1 MLNSEK
7 TMFAL
12 NDIKDEHLE
21 SARAMLGY
29 QTGKGKRWIG
39 KKRIIAFALA
49 ATLLMG
55 LGVTAYAVGAHSG
68 FFRNAFGTGVPGR
81 EGQSVN
87 VTDPEGHVITVEQY
101 PAEERVDMEEGRAEE
116 LIGAYVSAIG
126 QSVTLGDYSFTVRE
140 VAVDENG
147 NGAVTVDIDN
157 PKGHGLTPEGS
168 FVGDVVPE
176 PWFGYSV
183 HGSEGTRISSHDRAA
198 AEGYSDTHISFVYS
212 ITPAQP
218 LAKEED
224 IVLRFGL
231 YSRDNS
237 QEDAEIIIPAA
248 ERIPAVGY
256 STDGLTAWISPIGMR
271 LCFEDAYNDGE
282 YEEYLIREL
291 VVSYQD
297 GSRYV
302 VKSADSV
309 NYMSAVLDPEDR
321 GILQITFNRLVDVD
335 TIQDIR
341 LRVVHNS
348 AHGETEASYTIS

>member
-1 MLNSEK
+1 MLNSEQ

-29 QTGKGKRWIG
+29 QTGKRKRRFG

-49 ATLLMG
+49 AALLMG
-55 LGVTAYAVGAHSG
+55 LGVTAYAVGVHGG
-68 FFRNAFGTGVPGR
+68 FFRKAFGTGVPGR
-81 EGQSVN
+81 EGKSVD
-87 VTDPEGHVITVEQY
+87 VTDPEGNVITVERY

-157 PKGHGLTPEGS
+157 PKGHGLTPEGG
-168 FVGDVVPE
+168 FVGDVVPD

-198 AEGYSDTHISFVYS
+198 AEGYSNTHISFVYS
-212 ITPAQP
+212 ITPSRP
-218 LAKEED
+218 LAPEED
-224 IVLRFGL
+224 IILRFGV
-231 YSRDNS
+231 YSKDNS
-237 QEDAEIIIPAA
+237 QEEAEITIPAA
-248 ERIPAVGY
+248 ERIPTVGY
-256 STDGLTAWISPIGMR
+256 STEGLTAWISPIGMR

-302 VKSADSV
+302 VKSADTV

-335 TIQDIR
+335 AVQKII
-341 LRVVHNS
+341 LRVTHNS

>member
-12 NDIKDEHLE
+12 NDVKDEHLE

-29 QTGKGKRWIG
+29 QTGKGMRRFG
-39 KKRIIAFALA
+39 KKRVIAFALA
-49 ATLLMG
+49 AALLMG
-55 LGVTAYAVGAHSG
+55 LGVTAYAVGVHGG
-68 FFRNAFGTGVPGR
+68 FFRKAFGTGVPGR
-81 EGQSVN
+81 EGKSVD
-87 VTDPEGHVITVEQY
+87 VTDPEGNVITVERY

-157 PKGHGLTPEGS
+157 PKGHGLTPEGG
-168 FVGDVVPE
+168 FVGDVVPD

-183 HGSEGTRISSHDRAA
+183 HGSKGTRISSHDRAA
-198 AEGYSDTHISFVYS
+198 AEGYSETHISFVYS
-212 ITPAQP
+212 ITPARP
-218 LAKEED
+218 LAPEED
-224 IVLRFGL
+224 IILRFGV
-231 YSRDNS
+231 YSKDNS
-237 QEDAEIIIPAA
+237 QEEAEITIPAS
-248 ERIPAVGY
+248 ERIPTVGY
-256 STDGLTAWISPIGMR
+256 STEGLTAWISPIGMR
-271 LCFEDAYNDGE
+271 LCFEDAYNDGK

-291 VVSYQD
+291 VIFYQD
-297 GSRYV
+297 GGRYV
-302 VKSADSV
+302 VKNADTV

>member
-29 QTGKGKRWIG
+29 QTGKGGRRMG

-49 ATLLMG
+49 AVLLMG

-68 FFRNAFGTGVPGR
+68 FFHHAFGTGVPGR
-81 EGQSVN
+81 EAKSVE
-87 VTDPEGHVITVEQY
+87 VTDPEGNVITVEQH
-101 PAEERVDMEEGRAEE
+101 PAEEREEMEEGRAEA
-116 LIGAYVSAIG
+116 LMGAYVSAVG

-157 PKGHGLTPEGS
+157 PKGHGLTPEGV

-183 HGSEGTRISSHDRAA
+183 HGSKGTRISSHDYAA
-198 AEGYSDTHISFVYS
+198 EEGYSETHISVAYS

-237 QEDAEIIIPAA
+237 QQEAEITIPAA
-248 ERIPAVGY
+248 ERVPAVGY
-256 STDGLTAWISPIGMR
+256 TTEGLTAWISPVGMR
-271 LCFEDAYNDGE
+271 LCFEDAYNDGK
-282 YEEYLIREL
+282 YEEYLIQEL
-291 VVSYQD
+291 VISYQD

-302 VKSADSV
+302 VKSADTV
-309 NYMSAVLDPEDR
+309 NYMGAVLDAEDR
-321 GILQITFNRLVDVD
+321 GSLQITFNRLVDVAAVQSVSLQV
-335 TIQDIR
+335 T
-341 LRVVHNS
+341 HNS